1 MWPFRTPWHYVVS
14 MFPSGFPN
22 RPQSHSPSSLLC
34 RQLWDPGSGSG
45 GLLSPG
51 VAPASPGPVS
61 SPQRDEAL
69 ERGLCG
75 RPERL
80 AQAHSHRHW
89 YLHLSECL
97 EQERG
102 GNLVRRVD
110 AMGKELAKGKER
122 GGTGQRWTGSPENHF
137 CLRGTIHTADL
148 NPGLGLTG
156 RDGTKVDNLPSK
168 SDA

>member
-1 MWPFRTPWHYVVS
+1 

-61 SPQRDEAL
+61 SPQRDGAL

-89 YLHLSECL
+89 YLLHLSECL

-122 GGTGQRWTGSPENHF
+122 GDRGQRWTGSPENHF
-137 CLRGTIHTADL
+137 RLSRTIHTADSAEIIF

-156 RDGTKVDNLPSK
+156 RDGTKGTTCPARVMHRS
-168 SDA
+168 